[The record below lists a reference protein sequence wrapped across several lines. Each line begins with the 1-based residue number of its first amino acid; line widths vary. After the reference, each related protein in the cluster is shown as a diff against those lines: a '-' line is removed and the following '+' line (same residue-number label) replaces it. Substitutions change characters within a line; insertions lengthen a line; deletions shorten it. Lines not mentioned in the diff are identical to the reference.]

1 MQTRQKQGCSIP
13 QNSSIHLHLFRSAK
27 PTFPSPTQ
35 VRNLCSYLDKDLSMK
50 EHISFIWKT
59 AFPEIWR
66 FSTIC
71 HYLTDDATQTLVVSL
86 LLARI
91 DYCSS
96 LLAGLPQCWVGK
108 LQKAHN
114 SAACLVVRALPHVH
128 ITPILRHLHWLP
140 VRARISYKTAM
151 TTK

>member
-27 PTFPSPTQ
+27 PTFPSPSQ

-71 HYLTDDATQTLVVSL
+71 HYLTADATKTLVVSL
-86 LLARI
+86 VLSRI
-91 DYCSS
+91 DYCNS
-96 LLAGLPQCWVGK
+96 LSAGLLQSSVGK
-108 LQKAHN
+108 LQTVQTC
-114 SAACLVVRALPHVH
+114 AAPLVVRAPLIHVH
-128 ITPILRHLHWLP
+128 ITSILRHLHWLP
-140 VRARISYKTAM
+140 LALM
-151 TTK
+151 